1 MGRRM
6 ARIVALQVLH
16 EVDAVSHSPDLV
28 LARRVQEE
36 SLSRPA
42 ADFALSLVDG
52 VVENREEIE
61 RTVARFAPDW
71 PVGQIGAVERS
82 ILSLAIFEMT
92 LAGQTPPKV
101 AINEAVELAK
111 AFGSDSS
118 PRFVNGVLGSVL
130 EAHTLARSD
139 KIPTSNTTEV
149 A

>member
-1 MGRRM
+1 M

-61 RTVARFAPDW
+61 RTIATFAPDW
-71 PVGQIGAVERS
+71 P
-82 ILSLAIFEMT
+82 
-92 LAGQTPPKV
+92 
-101 AINEAVELAK
+101 
-111 AFGSDSS
+111 
-118 PRFVNGVLGSVL
+118 
-130 EAHTLARSD
+130 
-139 KIPTSNTTEV
+139 
-149 A
+149 